1 MSHNAKRL
9 TSEVITNRFE
19 WPRPEA
25 IGRGVQP
32 GIRPP
37 IQPIVPP
44 RISVQQRELP
54 LSPPVAERVAA
65 LEREAF
71 EKGRL
76 EGERAGESAA
86 LSRTEDLLR
95 RLAATIDE
103 IASLRAGM
111 MRRTERELVR
121 LAVAMAERIVRKEVQ
136 LDRALLTKMAHVAIE
151 RLGESVVATIHLNPI
166 DHEAISARRDESL
179 GQSVQLVA
187 DPAVEPGG
195 CLVRSAFGVIDA
207 GIDTQVREVAR
218 ALLGDDAT
226 EEAGSDGD
234 PSGQ

>member
-1 MSHNAKRL
+1 MSRNAKRL
-9 TSEVITNRFE
+9 TSEVATNRFE

-32 GIRPP
+32 GIKPP

-44 RISVQQRELP
+44 RTPVQPREMPLP
-54 LSPPVAERVAA
+54 PPVAERVAA

-86 LSRTEDLLR
+86 LARTDDLLR
-95 RLAATIDE
+95 RLSATIDE
-103 IASLRAGM
+103 IASLRVGM
-111 MRRTERELVR
+111 MRKTERELVR

-136 LDRALLTKMAHVAIE
+136 IDRELLAKMAHVAIE
-151 RLGESVVATIHLNPI
+151 RLGESVVATIHLNPV
-166 DHEAISARRDESL
+166 DHEALSARRDASL
-179 GQSVQLVA
+179 GQAVQLVA

-218 ALLGDDAT
+218 ALLGDDAS

-234 PSGQ
+234 PSGA